1 MDCSQK
7 GIAGGIRKWRIVV
20 DYRKLNEKTIDDRFP
35 IPNIEEI
42 LDKLGR
48 CIYFTTLDLAKG
60 FHQSEIDERDAH
72 KTTFSI
78 EKMPPQH
85 YDNNII

>member
-7 GIAGGIRKWRIVV
+7 KKGGSGIREWGIDV

-42 LDKLGR
+42 LDKLCR
-48 CIYFTTLDLAKG
+48 CTYFTTLDLAKG
-60 FHQSEIDERDAH
+60 FHQVEIDERDTH
-72 KTTFSI
+72 KTTFLI
-78 EKMPPQH
+78 EGITNFK
-85 YDNNII
+85 